1 MQKIKCSFP
10 AIVDMKDSYLEEYM
24 IFISYN
30 HKDEQLVDMIARR
43 LELEFGR
50 DNIF

>member
-1 MQKIKCSFP
+1 
-10 AIVDMKDSYLEEYM
+10 M

-30 HKDEQLVDMIARR
+30 HKDEQLVDMVARR

-50 DNIF
+50 DNMNIPDRIPSAVR